1 MCKMHGLTSKSNRAK
16 TDVVDHIFVVV
27 MFFCS
32 YVVKCVLLLSRLEKI
47 AYKRLL
53 AMPSVLLTAI
63 AVPVVVAVMSAAV
76 SLSATVTIA
85 LAAVAAFGKTNS
97 TTSNPPSLFAHWRQY
112 NNNLLL
118 LDG

>member
-53 AMPSVLLTAI
+53 AMPSGAGGGCGDECGG
-63 AVPVVVAVMSAAV
+63 VVVS
-76 SLSATVTIA
+76 
-85 LAAVAAFGKTNS
+85 NS
-97 TTSNPPSLFAHWRQY
+97 DYSVGGGGGLWKN
-112 NNNLLL
+112 
-118 LDG
+118 